1 MDGQQPYRKPD
12 LMEIIDKYLKEK
24 EIDKSQKYDQ
34 YSYKS
39 SDEISRST
47 EKLKEWLEKTDKN
60 LKYNKQPDE
69 SSEKIFELMEKI
81 YKWELKYRIRDHV
94 KDIKELFN
102 EIHEYVKEFADISE
116 IKESNTVID
125 FDYEKIGN
133 ELIYRENDIK
143 MCLYNE
149 DDGFMCLL
157 DTQISPDHIECTHY
171 DDKRFI
177 YARKINSLMRSI
189 EEKIIDIYKIL
200 YPEVPKYHINTDI
213 SMYSDKPKKEIPE
226 LSIKGNSAIYDEG
239 IFHMK
244 ITLQ

>member
-1 MDGQQPYRKPD
+1 MDGHQ
-12 LMEIIDKYLKEK
+12 
-24 EIDKSQKYDQ
+24 
-34 YSYKS
+34 
-39 SDEISRST
+39 SDERSDYISKIIKSIDD
-47 EKLKEWLEKTDKN
+47 WLEKTDKN

-69 SSEKIFELMEKI
+69 SSEKIPGLLEKI
-81 YKWELKYRIRDHV
+81 DKWELKYRIRDHV

-102 EIHEYVKEFADISE
+102 EIHEYVKESADISE
-116 IKESNTVID
+116 IKKSNTVINY
-125 FDYEKIGN
+125 DYEKIGN

-143 MCLYNE
+143 MYLYNE

-157 DTQISPDHIECTHY
+157 DPQRSSYHIECTHDYY
-171 DDKRFI
+171 DRSFI

-200 YPEVPKYHINTDI
+200 YPEVPKYHINTNI
-213 SMYSDKPKKEIPE
+213 SMYQDKPKKEIPE
-226 LSIKGNSAIYDEG
+226 LSINGNSLIYDEG

>member
-1 MDGQQPYRKPD
+1 MDYQQ
-12 LMEIIDKYLKEK
+12 
-24 EIDKSQKYDQ
+24 
-34 YSYKS
+34 
-39 SDEISRST
+39 SDEKSEDIS
-47 EKLKEWLEKTDKN
+47 KILKSVYDWLERTDRSE
-60 LKYNKQPDE
+60 KYNQQLYK
-69 SSEKIFELMEKI
+69 SSEKISGLMEKI

-102 EIHEYVKEFADISE
+102 EIHEYVKESADISE
-116 IKESNTVID
+116 IKKSNTVID

-143 MCLYNE
+143 MYLYNE

-157 DTQISPDHIECTHY
+157 DTQISSDHIECTHY

-200 YPEVPKYHINTDI
+200 YPEVPKYHTRTDI
-213 SMYSDKPKKEIPE
+213 SMDLDKPKKEIPE
-226 LSIKGNSAIYDEG
+226 ISINGNSVIYDEG

>member
-39 SDEISRST
+39 SDEISKST
-47 EKLKEWLEKTDKN
+47 EKPKEWIEKTDKN

-69 SSEKIFELMEKI
+69 SSEKISGLMEKI

-102 EIHEYVKEFADISE
+102 EIHEYVKESADISE

-143 MCLYNE
+143 MYLYNE

-157 DTQISPDHIECTHY
+157 DTQISSDHIECTHY